1 MDFWERL
8 KTLIKEQKTTQE
20 WVANKTG
27 VSFGTFRKWMS
38 RKTMPNADQAVEIAE
53 VLDTTV
59 EYLVTGKNPD
69 NWQVPKR
76 YADIVEDLEALDEK
90 DLETVRALT
99 SSLADRSAQRAKRE
113 A

>member
-38 RKTMPNADQAVEIAE
+38 RKTMPNADQAVEIAD

-59 EYLVTGKNPD
+59 EYLVKGKSSD
-69 NWQVPKR
+69 TWQPPRR
-76 YADIVEDLEALDEK
+76 YADIVKLLEELDDSELEAVKVLAEGYASRK
-90 DLETVRALT
+90 RNKPQKET
-99 SSLADRSAQRAKRE
+99 
-113 A
+113 